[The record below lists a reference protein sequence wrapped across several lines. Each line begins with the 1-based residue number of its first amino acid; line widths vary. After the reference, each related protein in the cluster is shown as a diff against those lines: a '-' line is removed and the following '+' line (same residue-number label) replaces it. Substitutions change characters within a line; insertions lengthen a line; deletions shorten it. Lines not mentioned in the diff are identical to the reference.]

1 MLPFPMCHVGS
12 AFSCHFSALD
22 FVFDGNLAEHVSPR
36 EADLKPKPTLYPEGR
51 EGEEVQV

>member
-1 MLPFPMCHVGS
+1 MCHVGP

-22 FVFDGNLAEHVSPR
+22 FVPDGSLAEHISPR
-36 EADLKPKPTLYPEGR
+36 KADLKPKLALYPEGR